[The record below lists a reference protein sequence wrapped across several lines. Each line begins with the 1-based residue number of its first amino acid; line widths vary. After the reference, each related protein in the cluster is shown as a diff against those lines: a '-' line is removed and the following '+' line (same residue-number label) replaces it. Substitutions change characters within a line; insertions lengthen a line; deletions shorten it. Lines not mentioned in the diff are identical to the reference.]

1 MERII
6 ILVQRNKIEAVMLG
20 VIICLICLGLTQLIT
35 SDDSK
40 LRVIVPYNYNGNI
53 IIGFSNSGKKHEL
66 LTKYLD
72 SNGIVK
78 VDGDFS
84 DFNKEKNIDYYMTT
98 NNKHI
103 KLKNYLFKTKKADTN
118 QIYFLPCYAT
128 GIGDHY
134 YYIVIRIGVPNF
146 LSRGF
151 KFGTDDE
158 IIFDRI
164 HSISW

>member
-84 DFNKEKNIDYYMTT
+84 DFNKEKNIDYYLSLI
-98 NNKHI
+98 HI
-103 KLKNYLFKTKKADTN
+103 
-118 QIYFLPCYAT
+118 
-128 GIGDHY
+128 
-134 YYIVIRIGVPNF
+134 
-146 LSRGF
+146 
-151 KFGTDDE
+151 
-158 IIFDRI
+158 
-164 HSISW
+164 